1 MLIDCEVKQE
11 RDSRE
16 GKTQLLSQVH
26 DGGSGGSE
34 GEEGVHGNLIDA
46 VFWCSGARTYHDR
59 ERRTASETHH
69 TPVNAACLLHA
80 Q

>member
-1 MLIDCEVKQE
+1 MLIVCEVKQE

-34 GEEGVHGNLIDA
+34 GEEGVHGNLKRCPIDA
-46 VFWCSGARTYHDR
+46 VSGALRVVEHGHTMIESA
-59 ERRTASETHH
+59 ERRARRTT
-69 TPVNAACLLHA
+69 LR
-80 Q
+80 